1 MKTIFNKFLL
11 TCLLAAGL
19 VVFFIACEKET
30 DQMIPPI
37 LEFKTGPA
45 YVSADGT
52 FPKDTTIIV
61 GIHAEKTEGEDYLK
75 TFTISASIDGG
86 PALPVLDST
95 LTEADHD
102 VFEVDIPL
110 PLTESGVFA
119 FAFTI
124 TNRDGLIATKS
135 LTFDVP

>member
-1 MKTIFNKFLL
+1 MKITVNKILLTFFLGAMSLIIFN
-11 TCLLAAGL
+11 
-19 VVFFIACEKET
+19 ACSKES
-30 DQMIPPI
+30 DQMMPPI

-45 YVSADGT
+45 YVSENGT

-61 GIHAEKTEGEDYLK
+61 GIHAEKTEAEDYLK

-119 FAFTI
+119 FFFTI